1 VDTNIADWV
10 AGLTLEELVMDQKS
24 SDQKVTDHELQHK
37 AVAYAVLHK
46 DEMPESVKKFI
57 EDLYE
62 YEETGKRLQGVHN
75 QTRNTLKKIEE
86 QMTQLYG
93 SMEAIIKVIARELG
107 PEKISEFGNKYKLPD
122 MASEEKENVSE

>member
-1 VDTNIADWV
+1 
-10 AGLTLEELVMDQKS
+10 MDQKVS
-24 SDQKVTDHELQHK
+24 EQKVTDHELQHK

-62 YEETGKRLQGVHN
+62 YEETGKRLQEIHS

-93 SMEAIIKVIARELG
+93 SMEAIIKIIARELG
-107 PEKISEFGNKYKLPD
+107 PEKISELGNKYKLPD
-122 MASEEKENVSE
+122 ISSEEKENVQE